1 MFIQLKNGIEGFC
14 ALRNMDTYF
23 YFYEETLN
31 YINDYGVEYKLGDY
45 VLVKYIGHDV
55 SRLEI
60 DFSIIKK
67 V

>member
-1 MFIQLKNGIEGFC
+1 
-14 ALRNMDTYF
+14 MDTYF

-31 YINDYGVEYKLGDY
+31 YINDFGVEYKLGDY
-45 VLVKYIGHDV
+45 VLVRYIGHDV

-60 DFSIIKK
+60 DFKIIKK